1 MHAAVEQRDQRLER
15 LDADAREALGQH
27 VRAQRHRRA
36 NRPHRQ
42 DLADA
47 RGVAAQQVDLQ
58 RREIGL
64 LDPRLREVAESGV
77 DAVDRLVAVGLRID
91 DRARRRDPGPRLG
104 READGRAVV
113 GDGQQ
118 IGQCQAGAVEKNH
131 RSLGYSRAMNIVVLG
146 AQFGDEGKGKIV
158 DLMTPHFSLVARYQ
172 GGHNAGHTVYV
183 SGKKFVLHLI
193 PSGILHDGVMCV
205 IGNGVVVDPQAL
217 FKEIEELAQLGIEV
231 GDRLLIS
238 EKAHLIL
245 PYHRELDVLSE
256 ARRGERKIGTTS
268 RGIGPAY
275 EDKIGRRG
283 IRVCDLVD
291 TKALADEVRENVSA
305 RNRMIKDS
313 TLDWK
318 PVYDQLLAFGARMRR
333 WTGDVSLA
341 LDLAQKNGQ
350 RILIEGAQGAML
362 DIDHGTYPFVTSSNA
377 TIGGACTGLG
387 IPPKA
392 IGGVLGVAKAYLTR
406 VGEGPFPTEL
416 DGEMGNRLR
425 ETGQEYGAST
435 GRPRRCG
442 WYDAVAVRYAVRIN
456 GIDSIAL
463 TKLDV
468 LDGLDTID
476 ICTGYKVG
484 DRTITEFPSD
494 INMQGPYTPI
504 YESWPGWTTPTKGVR
519 DYEQLPA
526 EAKRYIARLEEVSGV
541 PVGMISTG
549 SDRAETIIRAGSV
562 VAGWLA

>member
-1 MHAAVEQRDQRLER
+1 
-15 LDADAREALGQH
+15 
-27 VRAQRHRRA
+27 
-36 NRPHRQ
+36 
-42 DLADA
+42 
-47 RGVAAQQVDLQ
+47 
-58 RREIGL
+58 
-64 LDPRLREVAESGV
+64 
-77 DAVDRLVAVGLRID
+77 
-91 DRARRRDPGPRLG
+91 
-104 READGRAVV
+104 
-113 GDGQQ
+113 
-118 IGQCQAGAVEKNH
+118 
-131 RSLGYSRAMNIVVLG
+131 MNIVVLG

-183 SGKKFVLHLI
+183 NGKKFVLHLI
-193 PSGILHDGVMCV
+193 PSGILHQGVLCV

-305 RNRMIKDS
+305 RNRIIKDS

-318 PVYDQLLAFGARMRR
+318 PVYDQLLAFGKRMRR
-333 WTGDVSLA
+333 WTGDVSLV
-341 LDLAQKNGQ
+341 LDQARRNGQ

-362 DIDHGTYPFVTSSNA
+362 DIDHGTYPYVTSSNA

-416 DGEMGNRLR
+416 FGETGNRLR

-442 WYDAVAVRYAVRIN
+442 WYDAVAVRYAVRVN

-468 LDGLDTID
+468 LDGLDRID
-476 ICTGYKVG
+476 ICTGYQVG
-484 DRTITEFPSD
+484 GRTITEFPSD
-494 INMQGPYTPI
+494 INMQGPYTPV
-504 YESWPGWTTPTKGVR
+504 YESWPGWTAPTKGVR
-519 DYEQLPA
+519 DYAKLPA
-526 EAKRYIARLEEVSGV
+526 EAQRYIARLEEVSGV
-541 PVGMISTG
+541 PVGLISTG
-549 SDRAETIIRAGSV
+549 SDRAETIIRPGSI
-562 VAGWLA
+562 VAEWLPAT